1 MRGHRAPSRVRCE
14 KGGSAER
21 RSPLPASPV
30 RREERSPTRDRP
42 AIVGSR
48 SNVQGGARGK
58 AALVA
63 ARAASTRVSSARARE
78 DTHCLCRRDRLP
90 RPAPTPANHRP
101 RSAPRAGPRADEAPP
116 GPPGDGSR
124 PDRLAWAQPPGPRQ
138 TSTSGRTDPCARDR
152 EPNRRCGTKR
162 APPCLRAVAYASPD
176 KPHRTP
182 SFCRVFRTRVRRST
196 AAVFAIGFLRAWS
209 RFRRMKTASGET
221 AGWGARRRGPARR
234 FRERERVVSS

>member
-124 PDRLAWAQPPGPRQ
+124 PACLARPPAWPRANLAYGPQ
-138 TSTSGRTDPCARDR
+138 CSVCARPKA
-152 EPNRRCGTKR
+152 EPLVRNDAGAAVSARCG
-162 APPCLRAVAYASPD
+162 
-176 KPHRTP
+176 
-182 SFCRVFRTRVRRST
+182 VRE
-196 AAVFAIGFLRAWS
+196 
-209 RFRRMKTASGET
+209 SGET
-221 AGWGARRRGPARR
+221 PSYPIVLSRFSNARATIDSSCLRDRISACVVAFSTDENGVGRDGRMGRAPARTGTTVPR
-234 FRERERVVSS
+234 T